1 MAQPGDPLATES
13 LPPYEI
19 LHFMYGVGT
28 YAELTI
34 LCYGKRF
41 HIKISAEN
49 LQGDPNV
56 ESEYL
61 SLLRKLDSD
70 EPFEQNDDVGDPM
83 EELSFWIAFKCNS
96 EMRVLGSE
104 RQPQL
109 HTLYDWFYPDTLI
122 LTPKIIDGRLNVQSS
137 TPSQQ
142 FLQELTP
149 NVELPSSI
157 ADFGIPV
164 VPPSKVLLPH
174 DTAGGDLPQRPTKQ
188 PTSVKTQIEK
198 YQYCSVF
205 RNSACRA
212 LSVRQRYLSS
222 WIFKAIRNMIG
233 KLHAAGIVWGDAK
246 PDNIL
251 VGADDNLWIIDFGGG
266 YTHGWVD
273 EDKEGTMEGG
283 SQALSRI
290 VNFLLDKSSE

>member
-1 MAQPGDPLATES
+1 MSNSNAVMRGPMNNPAWKELEYLSPLCLSNHLICQPLIAMAQPVDPPATES

-41 HIKISAEN
+41 HITISAEN

-56 ESEYL
+56 EGEYL

-83 EELSFWIAFKCNS
+83 EELCFWIAFKCNS

-109 HTLYDWFYPDTLI
+109 HTLYDWFYPDTLV

-174 DTAGGDLPQRPTKQ
+174 GTAGGDLPQRPTKVFNERGMPRFSKQ
-188 PTSVKTQIEK
+188 PMSVKTQIEK

-212 LSVRQRYLSS
+212 LSVRQRYMSS
-222 WIFKAIRNMIG
+222 WIFKAV
-233 KLHAAGIVWGDAK
+233 H
-246 PDNIL
+246 P
-251 VGADDNLWIIDFGGG
+251 G
-266 YTHGWVD
+266 YQ
-273 EDKEGTMEGG
+273 E
-283 SQALSRI
+283 
-290 VNFLLDKSSE
+290 F